1 MTAALFPSSCR
12 QGPCRPLCF
21 RYGTH
26 GLQRLLA
33 LDLAA
38 RLRGEGHGLCARAAH
53 VAQQFRGFGRWR
65 LARSASGSRSARP
78 CQPARRVRGG
88 CAGGRLSPCRPA
100 PRSPELCQP
109 PRDVRRQR
117 DGNRESAGSRPPP
130 GAALRSAGDYQRQV
144 LREPGA
150 NLGLSRVR
158 RLGRPRSLQC
168 QQGRGRN
175 RRGRL
180 PAFVLPARA
189 TPSPRSEVG
198 QRAGGQRHRRRR
210 LGQGPHHDRRG
221 SPPPGRPARAG
232 PQSAVRSALAARP
245 GALERLPPAGR
256 ADAPVRRSRLVRRL
270 ELRPAPGE
278 EIPVAQLVELFVRA
292 WGEGAWQDVSDP
304 QAPHEAGALR
314 LCIDKAVDQL
324 AWRPRWSVAE
334 AVRRTAE
341 WYRRFYASPSPDALA
356 ACRQDIEA
364 YESSKE

>member
-1 MTAALFPSSCR
+1 MPSSKLRRSTHDGRAFPSSCR

-38 RLRGEGHGLCARAAH
+38 RLRGEGHGLCAAAAH

-100 PRSPELCQP
+100 PRSPELCQS

-150 NLGLSRVR
+150 NLGLSRDATPWEATIPTVPAR
-158 RLGRPRSLQC
+158 GRPK
-168 QQGRGRN
+168 
-175 RRGRL
+175 
-180 PAFVLPARA
+180 
-189 TPSPRSEVG
+189 SPW
-198 QRAGGQRHRRRR
+198 
-210 LGQGPHHDRRG
+210 
-221 SPPPGRPARAG
+221 PPTG
-232 PQSAVRSALAARP
+232 VRSSRP
-245 GALERLPPAGR
+245 G
-256 ADAPVRRSRLVRRL
+256 
-270 ELRPAPGE
+270 
-278 EIPVAQLVELFVRA
+278 
-292 WGEGAWQDVSDP
+292 
-304 QAPHEAGALR
+304 
-314 LCIDKAVDQL
+314 
-324 AWRPRWSVAE
+324 
-334 AVRRTAE
+334 
-341 WYRRFYASPSPDALA
+341 
-356 ACRQDIEA
+356 
-364 YESSKE
+364 SSIATE